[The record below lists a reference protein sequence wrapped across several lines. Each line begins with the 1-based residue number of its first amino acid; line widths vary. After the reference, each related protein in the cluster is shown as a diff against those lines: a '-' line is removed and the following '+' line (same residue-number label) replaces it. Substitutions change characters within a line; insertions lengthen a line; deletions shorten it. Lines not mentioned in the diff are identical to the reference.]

1 MLKATVRC
9 FSVTAFV
16 FLVMWGVQKIT
27 TIQLFQAFDPISKA
41 LTEFELTD
49 IVFSKLRP
57 DPVPDSRIVLVNIG
71 PDRRSVAFQIQT
83 INQYKPKVIG
93 VDGFFNCEG
102 GFYDTVNCP
111 QLKDTLGNLM
121 LANAIQEA
129 GNVVLVS
136 RLLKSDSLARANVG
150 DFFDSLEYSDPIFRD
165 HAHNAFANLVTGATY
180 QEDVKICKSFV
191 PRITVK
197 NDEQLAFSVQMAM
210 MYDSV
215 KTRKFLQRGNYE
227 EIINFR
233 GNFEVPD
240 VKIEALR
247 NQMSNSTDFR
257 SICFAIDWEPF
268 ARGEYLP
275 GMFENSIVII
285 GSLGDYFGDPAWED
299 KFFTPLNLKVAG
311 RANPDM
317 FGVVVHANIVS
328 MILNEDYID
337 QLDDWLL
344 YLIAFIICFL
354 NVILFSWIDN
364 RWPVLF
370 DGFSVVIQLVEIVLV
385 GVLIVQVFASYSIKL
400 DLTVSIAALALI
412 GPCFDIYKS
421 LEKTLFNR
429 VYNMYSSGIN
439 ALKAL
444 FS

>member
-1 MLKATVRC
+1 
-9 FSVTAFV
+9 
-16 FLVMWGVQKIT
+16 MWGVQKIT
-27 TIQLFQAFDPISKA
+27 SLRLFNAFDPISQA
-41 LTEFELTD
+41 LGEFELTD
-49 IVFSKLRP
+49 IVFSQLRP
-57 DPVPDSRIVLVNIG
+57 DPVPDSRIILLNIG
-71 PDRRSVAFQIQT
+71 PSRRAIAYQIQT
-83 INQYKPKVIG
+83 ISQYKPRVIG
-93 VDGFFNCEG
+93 VDAFFNCEG
-102 GFYDTVNCP
+102 GLYDTVNCP
-111 QLKDTLGNLM
+111 QLIDTLGNLM
-121 LANAIQEA
+121 LENAIREA

-136 RLLKSDSLARANVG
+136 RLLKSDSLAARNSDEV
-150 DFFDSLEYSDPIFRD
+150 FDSLEYSDPLFSQ
-165 HAHNAFANLVTGATY
+165 HASNAFANLKTGATY
-180 QEDVKICKSFV
+180 QEDVKVCKSFV
-191 PRITVK
+191 PQISVN
-197 NDEQLAFSVQMAM
+197 NDKQLAFAVQMAK

-215 KTRKFLQRGNYE
+215 KTTKFLARGNYE
-227 EIINFR
+227 EVINFR

-240 VKIEALR
+240 VKIKALR
-247 NQMSNSTDFR
+247 NQMDSSTNFR

-317 FGVVVHANIVS
+317 FGVVIHANIVS

-337 QLDDWLL
+337 QLDGWIL
-344 YLIAFIICFL
+344 YLIAFIICYL

-370 DGFSVVIQLVEIVLV
+370 DGFSVVIQLIEIILV
-385 GVLIVQVFASYSIKL
+385 GILTAQIFAKYSIKL

-429 VYNMYSSGIN
+429 VYKTYSTSIN

>member
-16 FLVMWGVQKIT
+16 FLTMWGVQKIT
-27 TIQLFQAFDPISKA
+27 SFRLFNAFDPISQA
-41 LTEFELTD
+41 LGEFELTD
-49 IVFSKLRP
+49 LVFSRLRP
-57 DPVPDSRIVLVNIG
+57 NPVPDSRIVLVNIG
-71 PDRRSVAFQIQT
+71 PSRRAVAYQIQT
-83 INQYKPKVIG
+83 ISQFKPKVIG
-93 VDGFFNCEG
+93 VDAFFNCEG
-102 GFYDTVNCP
+102 GLYDTVNCP
-111 QLKDTLGNLM
+111 QLIDTLGNL
-121 LANAIQEA
+121 LLQNAIREA

-136 RLLKSDSLARANVG
+136 RLLKSDSLAAVNNDEV
-150 DFFDSLEYSDPIFRD
+150 FDSLEYSDPLFSQYS
-165 HAHNAFANLVTGATY
+165 ANAFANLKTGATY

-191 PRITVK
+191 PQISVK
-197 NDEQLAFSVQMAM
+197 NDKQFAFAVQMAKM
-210 MYDSV
+210 FDSV
-215 KTRKFLQRGNYE
+215 KTAKFLERNKYE
-227 EIINFR
+227 EVINFR

-240 VKIEALR
+240 VKIKSLR
-247 NQMSNSTDFR
+247 NQMDSSTNFR

-275 GMFENSIVII
+275 TMFENSIVII
-285 GSLGDYFGDPAWED
+285 GSLGDYFGDTAWED

-317 FGVVVHANIVS
+317 FGVVVHANIVA

-337 QLDDWLL
+337 ELADWAL
-344 YLIAFIICFL
+344 YLIAFVICFL

-370 DGFSVVIQLVEIVLV
+370 DGFSVVIQLVEIILV
-385 GVLIVQVFASYSIKL
+385 GFLTVQIFASYSIKL
-400 DLTVSIAALALI
+400 DLTISIAALALI

-421 LEKTLFNR
+421 LEKTLFSR
-429 VYNMYSSGIN
+429 VYKTYSTSIN
-439 ALKAL
+439 AVKAL